1 MLNNLNFVF
10 ISITKEGMYK
20 IHPPVFQENY
30 ASRLGKVGYLFFN
43 EINMLADAAVFK
55 SPHQAKIRTPLL
67 NAV

>member
-1 MLNNLNFVF
+1 
-10 ISITKEGMYK
+10 MYK
-20 IHPPVFQENY
+20 NIPIFQENY
-30 ASRLGKVGYLFFN
+30 ASRLGKEGYLFFN